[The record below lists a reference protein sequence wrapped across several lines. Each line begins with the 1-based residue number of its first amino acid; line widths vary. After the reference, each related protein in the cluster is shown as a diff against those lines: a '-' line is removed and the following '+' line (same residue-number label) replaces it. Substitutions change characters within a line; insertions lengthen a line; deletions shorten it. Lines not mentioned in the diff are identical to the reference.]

1 MPHHTPADSVIP
13 QLFDAHAGAIYS
25 LGLRMCPNTDEAQ
38 DLVQETFMRAW
49 TSWDQ
54 FEGRSSPSTWLWTI
68 AVRACQRM
76 KRKRV
81 GEPDRLEPL
90 ESLLPSADATIPDI
104 AGPDGPDVLDEVI
117 RHEIQESVERAIGEL
132 PQDFRLAVVLKEIA
146 GLSLSEIA
154 DILDVKEATVKTRV
168 HRARL
173 LLRNALAADLPQR
186 EAPHP
191 DHSREVCL
199 DLLHSKQEAMDRGVP
214 FPVPEAELCERCSSM
229 FSTLDLARDACVNI
243 AHGELPEPVAA
254 LMRKRFGGA
263 GQ

>member
-1 MPHHTPADSVIP
+1 MAHHSPADRAIP

-38 DLVQETFMRAW
+38 DLVQETFMRAYK
-49 TSWDQ
+49 SWDQ

-76 KRKRV
+76 KRKRS

-90 ESLLPSADATIPDI
+90 ETLLPSPDASIPDI
-104 AGPDGPDVLDEVI
+104 PSPAGEDVLDEVI
-117 RHEIQESVERAIGEL
+117 RQEIQESVERAIGDL
-132 PQDFRLAVVLKEIA
+132 PQDFRLAIVLKEIA

-154 DILDVKEATVKTRV
+154 QILDVKEATVKTRV

-173 LLRNALAADLPQR
+173 LLRNALSAALPQR
-186 EAPHP
+186 DAPHP

-214 FPVPEAELCERCSSM
+214 FPVPDAELCERCSSM
-229 FSTLDLARDACVNI
+229 FATLDLARDACVTI
-243 AHGELPEPVAA
+243 SHGKLPEPVAA
-254 LMRKRFGGA
+254 LMRKRFEGA